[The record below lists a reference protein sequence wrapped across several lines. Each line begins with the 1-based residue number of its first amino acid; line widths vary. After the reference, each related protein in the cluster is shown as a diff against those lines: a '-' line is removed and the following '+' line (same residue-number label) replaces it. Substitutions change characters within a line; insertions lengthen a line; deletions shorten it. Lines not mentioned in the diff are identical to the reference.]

1 MKIYIYIVTKSKY
14 HSSLIF
20 QDIPSESEL
29 QEEVDQWADENE
41 APVKV
46 TPNRLNFYGAVPG
59 K

>member
-1 MKIYIYIVTKSKY
+1 MKIQRYI
-14 HSSLIF
+14 HSTLIF